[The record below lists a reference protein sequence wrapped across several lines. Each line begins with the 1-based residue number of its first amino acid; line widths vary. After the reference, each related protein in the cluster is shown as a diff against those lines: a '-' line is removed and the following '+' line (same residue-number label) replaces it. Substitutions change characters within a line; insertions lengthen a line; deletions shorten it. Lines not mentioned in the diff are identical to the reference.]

1 MSEALKDRDA
11 VGAWLAENVYSPPS
25 DGGVDRVGLELELFP
40 YWLTREG
47 RPAARLALVELVA
60 TVGGITRAR
69 RHEESEDGRPSWDLC
84 GALITEEPGAQLE
97 VAGPPDPDVDTAV
110 ERVERIVDELG
121 AAFGQEGAGLA
132 AAGLDM
138 WSGDS
143 DVPVQLEV
151 PRYEAMSEYF
161 RRRDDLAGFRLMCS
175 TCSLQINLDLGSPA
189 RAQRRWLLANLAAPV
204 FTAAFAASPAPGG
217 VNGRALGW
225 RGADPTRTGVPAP
238 LVAGVD
244 DPLEHVLADVL
255 RADVMFV
262 ARDGEVFPGEPG
274 WRFADWVRDDHRR
287 YGPPTGGDLALHL
300 TTLWPEARLRG
311 NYIEVRTIDSV
322 PRRWRSAVTALV
334 VGLLYD
340 DRATDTALD
349 LLTPF
354 RADLPQTIGRAARRG
369 LNDPTL
375 RGVAAEVLQAGHE
388 GAVRLGVSAAERAAA
403 FLEGFTLAGRHLAD
417 ELEGALAEG
426 PASSFA
432 WAEARS

>member
-1 MSEALKDRDA
+1 MSEVLNDRDD
-11 VGAWLAENVYSPPS
+11 VGAWLAEHVYCPTS

-47 RPAARLALVELVA
+47 RPAARLALVEIVA
-60 TVGGITRAR
+60 GVEEVPGAQR
-69 RHEESEDGRPSWDLC
+69 RRDAGDGRPAWDLG

-110 ERVERIVDELG
+110 ERLEGIVDELG
-121 AAFGQEGAGLA
+121 AAFEQEGAGLA
-132 AAGLDM
+132 AAGLDL
-138 WSGDS
+138 WSGDR

-175 TCSLQINLDLGSPA
+175 TCSLQINLDLGAPA
-189 RAQRRWLLANLAAPV
+189 TARRRWVLANLAAPV
-204 FTAAFAASPAPGG
+204 FTAAFAASPTRDG

-225 RGADPTRTGVPAP
+225 RGTDQTRTGVPAP
-238 LVAGVD
+238 LVAGDD

-255 RADVMFV
+255 RADVMFI
-262 ARDGEVFPGEPG
+262 ARGDEVHPGEPG
-274 WRFADWVRDDHRR
+274 WRFADWVRNGHER
-287 YGPPTGGDLALHL
+287 YGPPTGDDLALHL

-311 NYIEVRTIDSV
+311 SYIEVRTIDSV

-349 LLTPF
+349 RLSPF
-354 RADLPQTIGRAARRG
+354 RAELPETIDRAARQG
-369 LNDPTL
+369 LNDLTL
-375 RGVAAEVLQAGHE
+375 RRLAAEVLQAGHE
-388 GAVRLGVSAAERAAA
+388 GAVRLGMGAAERATDL
-403 FLEGFTLAGRHLAD
+403 LEAFTLRGRHLSD
-417 ELEGALAEG
+417 ELEEASAGG
-426 PASSFA
+426 PGSSFA